1 MYFPD
6 DSTTIICDHSLKKV
20 LSFLEKNAG
29 LTICCVEN
37 NYMKLNK
44 DRCHQLISGFKYD
57 AVWAELG
64 KEIRWKNYITVCW
77 M

>member
-1 MYFPD
+1 
-6 DSTTIICDHSLKKV
+6 
-20 LSFLEKNAG
+20 
-29 LTICCVEN
+29 
-37 NYMKLNK
+37 MKLNK

-64 KEIRWKNYITVCW
+64 KEIRWKNYKTVCW